1 MESTDFFYT
10 SVEWLQLS
18 ERTSCSLPTYYS
30 GLSLGKLLETS
41 KLIWNT
47 ELQGPDWGNWRH
59 CHCII
64 VLVVFLTWVKA
75 MMNVMVLKMFVS
87 FNCLS
92 LAFTIFTV
100 LPSYCRSLKNNLTFP
115 HRNKLKEYKI
125 KKIYECEFWIY
136 SFGSFRYIFYLDL
149 SIGVGISNKNN
160 FNQSFLL

>member
-1 MESTDFFYT
+1 MSDKKSVWSQQIFFYT

-59 CHCII
+59 CQCGNTAMGSHCII

-87 FNCLS
+87 FNCPS
-92 LAFTIFTV
+92 LAFTIFSV
-100 LPSYCRSLKNNLTFP
+100 LPLYCKSLKNKLTFP
-115 HRNKLKEYKI
+115 HRLKLKEYKI
-125 KKIYECEFWIY
+125 QKIYECEF
-136 SFGSFRYIFYLDL
+136 
-149 SIGVGISNKNN
+149 
-160 FNQSFLL
+160 